1 MVCKF
6 NVLLPNNN
14 YLCGRK
20 SPNRMKSAD
29 IELGERP
36 LLLAPME
43 DVTDPSFRYM
53 CKRFGADMV
62 YTEFISSD
70 GLIRDAVKSLKKLEI
85 GEAERPVGIQIYGH
99 LVEPMVEAA
108 RMAEAAN
115 PDVIDI
121 NFGCPVKKIAG
132 RGAGSGMMRDVP
144 LMVEMTRRIVQ
155 AVRKPVTVK
164 TRLGWDDEHKNIEE
178 IALRLQDV
186 GIAALTIHGRTRAQ
200 MYRGEADWTLIGKVK
215 NNPQIR
221 IPIIGNGDVDSG
233 PRAAEMFDRYGVD
246 GVMIGRATYGRPWIF
261 REVKHYLA
269 TGEVLPQPSVTE
281 RVDIAREHLRKSL
294 EIKGDHVGILE
305 MRRHLTNYFKGL
317 PNFKDTRLKLVTSLD
332 IEELFATLDIIA
344 DRWGDCD
351 LSGAVPAPLSHN
363 L

>member
-1 MVCKF
+1 
-6 NVLLPNNN
+6 
-14 YLCGRK
+14 
-20 SPNRMKSAD
+20 MKIAD
-29 IELGERP
+29 IDLGEQP

-53 CKRFGADMV
+53 CKRFGADVV

-70 GLIRDAVKSLKKLEI
+70 GLIRDAAKSLKKLEI
-85 GEAERPVGIQIYGH
+85 DEAERPVGIQIYGH
-99 LVEPMVEAA
+99 LIEPMVEAA
-108 RMAEAAN
+108 RMTEAAN
-115 PDVIDI
+115 PDIIDI

-144 LMVEMTRRIVQ
+144 LMVEMTRQIVQ

-164 TRLGWDDEHKNIEE
+164 TRLGWDEESKNIEE

-215 NNPQIR
+215 NNPAIH

-233 PRAAEMFDRYGVD
+233 PKAAEMFNRYGVD

-261 REVKHYLA
+261 REVKHFLA
-269 TGEVLPQPSVTE
+269 TGEILPQPSVVE
-281 RVDIAREHLRKSL
+281 RVAIAKEHLRKSL

-305 MRRHLTNYFKGL
+305 MRRHMTNYFKGL
-317 PNFKDTRLKLVTSLD
+317 PNFKETRLKLVTSLD
-332 IEELFATLDIIA
+332 VDELFGLLDTIA
-344 DRWGDCD
+344 ERWGDYD
-351 LSGAVPAPLSHN
+351 LTTTVPMPLSHDI
-363 L
+363 